1 MKSLHLNMKLLVS
14 LFLLQVAIFT
24 CFAQRDS
31 ISTKKMGLEVGVQY
45 AYRQRNAH
53 NQKAAWSLELR
64 LSRGKWLLGSQV
76 GTEKWFAE
84 HFTPTKTGKMDFFAG
99 KHFTLFRSNWR
110 LAVNYGFR
118 FYVNNQVRDNIY
130 LANRFPSSN
139 AAQNF
144 VISYATDEFVNGLPT
159 HYSGDFYG
167 SGKEGYFNV
176 LKMPFAHFFRL
187 ELDYQWKGIYIRAA
201 YTPYWV
207 HMRVKNAAKETIQYN
222 LNKYFYDVGFTLSYR
237 FQQKK

>member
-1 MKSLHLNMKLLVS
+1 MKLIVS

-24 CFAQRDS
+24 CFAQHDS

-53 NQKAAWSLELR
+53 NQKAAWSLQLR

-76 GTEKWFAE
+76 GTEKWFSVDNWPENNGSA
-84 HFTPTKTGKMDFFAG
+84 TTGKTDLFAG
-99 KHFTLFRSNWR
+99 KRFPLFRSNWSV
-110 LAVNYGFR
+110 AVNYGFR

-130 LANRFPSSN
+130 LASIIPTSN
-139 AAQNF
+139 AARNF
-144 VISYATDEFVNGLPT
+144 KISYVSDEFVNGLET
-159 HYSGDFYG
+159 YYGDLYG
-167 SGKEGYFNV
+167 FGKEKYYYV

-187 ELDYQWKGIYIRAA
+187 ELDYQWKGISIRAA

-207 HMRVKNAAKETIQYN
+207 HMKVKNAAKETIQYN
-222 LNKYFYDVGFTLSYR
+222 LNKYFYDVGFTLSYS